1 MLEEKLIDA
10 QAPVGETRDLDLR
23 PHPDAAVYFD
33 AWVRAY
39 SAPAMLVTL
48 DLAVLWTNGAAVTML
63 EGGEPFTL
71 TGGRVVCTDKT
82 QAADLRAFLLG
93 LDREPRVWI
102 YRTLDGQSL
111 LVRGEAVHPAGA
123 APGAALM
130 IYPAGASIRYVW
142 GDFGQVFGLT
152 RAEVSIV
159 KRVIGG
165 ERADVMA
172 EDLGIAVETV
182 RTHIRRTYNKLSI
195 NSREQLFSLISP
207 FRIR

>member
-1 MLEEKLIDA
+1 MLEEKLIDI
-10 QAPVGETRDLDLR
+10 QTPVREARNPKLR
-23 PHPDAAVYFD
+23 PHPAAAVYFD

-48 DLAVLWTNGAAVTML
+48 DLDVLWTNGAATTML
-63 EGGEPFTL
+63 ESGEPFTL
-71 TGGRVVCTDKT
+71 AGGRIACTDKA
-82 QAADLRAFLLG
+82 QASGLRAFLLG

-102 YRTLDGQSL
+102 YRTPEGQSL
-111 LVRGEAVHPAGA
+111 LVRGEAVRPPGE

-130 IYPAGASIRYVW
+130 IHSAGAETRYVW

-172 EDLGIAVETV
+172 EDLGVAVETV

-207 FRIR
+207 YRIR

>member
-1 MLEEKLIDA
+1 MLEESLIDI
-10 QAPVGETRDLDLR
+10 QAPVGAARATELP
-23 PHPDAAVYFD
+23 PHPEAAVYFD
-33 AWVRAY
+33 AWVQSY
-39 SAPAMLVTL
+39 NAPALLVTL
-48 DLAVLWTNGAAVTML
+48 DQTVVWTNGAALTML
-63 EGGEPFTL
+63 DDGEPFTL
-71 TGGRVVCTDKT
+71 VGGRIACTDKG
-82 QAADLRAFLLG
+82 QAGDFRAFLLDLG
-93 LDREPRVWI
+93 REPRVWI
-102 YRTLDGQSL
+102 YHTLDGQPL
-111 LVRGEAVHPAGA
+111 LVRAEAIHPKGA

-130 IYPAGASIRYVW
+130 IYPAGGSVRYVW

-172 EDLGIAVETV
+172 EDLGVAVETV

-207 FRIR
+207 YRIR

>member
-1 MLEEKLIDA
+1 MLEGNLIDT
-10 QAPVGETRDLDLR
+10 QASVREARKLELR
-23 PHPDAAVYFD
+23 PHPDAAAYFET
-33 AWVRAY
+33 WVRAY

-48 DLAVLWTNGAAVTML
+48 DLAVLWTNGAAVAML
-63 EGGEPFTL
+63 ESGEPFTVA
-71 TGGRVVCTDKT
+71 GGRIACTDKA
-82 QAADLRAFLLG
+82 QAADLRSFLRD

-111 LVRGEAVHPAGA
+111 LVRGESIRPAGE

-130 IYPAGASIRYVW
+130 IYPAGASTRYVW

-172 EDLGIAVETV
+172 EDLGVAVETV

-207 FRIR
+207 YRIR